1 MNKHLESG
9 RTAQKQQTRRKILLA
24 ANQLLEK
31 GIGLSMEAIAK
42 EAAISRATIYRYY
55 SSIDSLA
62 TELILQLNVPTQP
75 QIDKVVTGKNL
86 KADLTN
92 IQEIYLNFILENE
105 VASRKFLGAVLSSA
119 DPKLE
124 RGKNRLHALTHYFEQ
139 FPSSFAAKDHQNLIN
154 VSVLLMGIES
164 IIVSKDV
171 CGLEADEAKNA
182 LRWGLEMILKGLQT
196 P

>member
-9 RTAQKQQTRRKILLA
+9 RTAQKQQTRRKILMA

-75 QIDKVVTGKNL
+75 QIDKVVTGKNV

-92 IQEIYLNFILENE
+92 IQEIYLNFISGSSIDLLSDTQI
-105 VASRKFLGAVLSSA
+105 VKVRTYAV
-119 DPKLE
+119 
-124 RGKNRLHALTHYFEQ
+124 H
-139 FPSSFAAKDHQNLIN
+139 
-154 VSVLLMGIES
+154 
-164 IIVSKDV
+164 
-171 CGLEADEAKNA
+171 
-182 LRWGLEMILKGLQT
+182 
-196 P
+196 